1 MKVIV
6 LATILTIINAMTYE
20 MVLRSTGSRR
30 ARVMKNKTDQNNPSM
45 QKSGYGHASRK
56 QLIRFRDYY
65 NDLYLGNVTVGT
77 PGQNMSLLV
86 DTGSANLWMFD
97 ITCRSFGCIGAPDS
111 GFRRHRFNTRT
122 SSTFSK
128 QWKQIA
134 LSHGVGSCS
143 GWVGKDVVSFAGATI
158 KNQEFIHVTEA
169 DKAFF
174 NIPIDGILGLG
185 WPTITVGKVTS
196 PLQNI
201 LSNLDAP
208 LFTVWMDKKDLTK
221 VGNAGLIT
229 FGAIDTSNCQSEIN
243 YVPLSKEGYWQFPI
257 EGFSI
262 GSFSQNKSEQVVS
275 DTGSSWIGAPT
286 KAIEVIVNQTG
297 ALYDSLNKFY
307 TVDCSTTKTQPNLVL
322 TINSVKYN
330 IPPEEYVLDIG
341 VGEGQCVLAFYE
353 ILSESLAMDWILG
366 EAWIRTYCNIHDF
379 GQKRIGFAKAF
390 HKKT

>member
-1 MKVIV
+1 
-6 LATILTIINAMTYE
+6 
-20 MVLRSTGSRR
+20 
-30 ARVMKNKTDQNNPSM
+30 
-45 QKSGYGHASRK
+45 
-56 QLIRFRDYY
+56 
-65 NDLYLGNVTVGT
+65 
-77 PGQNMSLLV
+77 QNMSLLI

-97 ITCRSFGCIGAPDS
+97 ITCRSFGCTGAPDS

-201 LSNLDAP
+201 LLNLDAP
-208 LFTVWMDKKDLTK
+208 LFTVWMDKKVRSARK
-221 VGNAGLIT
+221 FGNAGLIT

-243 YVPLSKEGYWQFPI
+243 YVPLSKEAYWQFPI

-275 DTGSSWIGAPT
+275 DTGTSWIGAPT
-286 KAIEVIVNQTG
+286 EIIEAVVNQTG
-297 ALYDSLNKFY
+297 ANYDSMNKFY
-307 TVDCSTTKTQPNLVL
+307 TISCSTMKTQPDLSF
-322 TINSVKYN
+322 TINFVKYS
-330 IPPEEYVLDIG
+330 IPSKEYVLDIG
-341 VGEGQCVLAFYE
+341 IGDGQCVLAFFE
-353 ILSESLAMDWILG
+353 IPSGSMTMDWILG
-366 EAWIRTYCNIHDF
+366 EAWIRTYCNIYDF
-379 GQKRIGFAKAF
+379 GQNRIGFAKA
-390 HKKT
+390 